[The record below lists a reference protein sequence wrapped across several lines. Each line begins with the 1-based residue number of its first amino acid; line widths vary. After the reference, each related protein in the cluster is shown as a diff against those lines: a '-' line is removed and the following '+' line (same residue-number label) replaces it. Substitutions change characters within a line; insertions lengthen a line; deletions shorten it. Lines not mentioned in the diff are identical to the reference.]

1 MKNKKIQLLAEGAIM
16 VALATVLSFIRIVK
30 FPWGG
35 SITLFSMLPIVFFA
49 IRHGVKNGLFVSSVY
64 AVVQL
69 GQGILFDGL
78 FGWGLTPVA
87 LVSCILLD
95 YIVAFGILCLAGI
108 FGNKSFGAVIGGVF
122 LAVSIRFFTHFL
134 SGVLIFG
141 SFGELWG
148 GVFVENSWLYSLLY
162 NGAYMLPEAILT
174 AVGAVLIFR
183 TKAMRRVLFSEER

>member
-1 MKNKKIQLLAEGAIM
+1 MKNKKVQLLAEGAIM

>member
-1 MKNKKIQLLAEGAIM
+1 MKNKKVQLLAEGAIM

-64 AVVQL
+64 AVIQL

-78 FGWGLTPVA
+78 LGWGLTPIA

>member
-1 MKNKKIQLLAEGAIM
+1 MKNKKVQLLAEGAIM

-64 AVVQL
+64 AVIQL

-78 FGWGLTPVA
+78 LGWGLTPIA

-95 YIVAFGILCLAGI
+95 YIVAFGILCIAGI

-122 LAVSIRFFTHFL
+122 LAVSIRFLTHFL

-148 GVFVENSWLYSLLY
+148 GVFIENSWLYSLLY
-162 NGAYMLPEAILT
+162 NGAYMLPEAFLT

-183 TKAMRRVLFSEER
+183 TKAMRRVLFSEDR

>member
-64 AVVQL
+64 AVIQL

-78 FGWGLTPVA
+78 LGWGLTPIA

-95 YIVAFGILCLAGI
+95 YIVAFGILCIAGI

-183 TKAMRRVLFSEER
+183 TKAMRRVLFGDER

>member
-1 MKNKKIQLLAEGAIM
+1 MKNKKIQLLSEGAIM

-64 AVVQL
+64 AVIQL

-78 FGWGLTPVA
+78 LGWGLTPIA
-87 LVSCILLD
+87 LVSCVLLD
-95 YIVAFGILCLAGI
+95 YIVAFGILCIAGA

-148 GVFVENSWLYSLLY
+148 GVFIENSWLYSLLY

>member
-1 MKNKKIQLLAEGAIM
+1 MKNKKVQLLSEGAIM

-64 AVVQL
+64 AVIQL

-78 FGWGLTPVA
+78 LGWGLTPIA

>member
-1 MKNKKIQLLAEGAIM
+1 MKNKKVQLLSEGAIM

-64 AVVQL
+64 AVIQL

-78 FGWGLTPVA
+78 LGWGLTPIA

-108 FGNKSFGAVIGGVF
+108 FGNKSFSAVIGGVF

-183 TKAMRRVLFSEER
+183 TKAMRRALFSEER

>member
-1 MKNKKIQLLAEGAIM
+1 MKNKKIQLLSEGAIM

-64 AVVQL
+64 AVIQL

-78 FGWGLTPVA
+78 LGWGLTPIA
-87 LVSCILLD
+87 LVSCVLLD
-95 YIVAFGILCLAGI
+95 YIVAFGILCIAGI

-148 GVFVENSWLYSLLY
+148 GVFIENSWLYSLLY

>member
-1 MKNKKIQLLAEGAIM
+1 MKNKKTQLLAEGAIM

-35 SITLFSMLPIVFFA
+35 SITLFSMLPIVFFS
-49 IRHGVKNGLFVSSVY
+49 IRHGVKNGVFVSGVY
-64 AVVQL
+64 ALVQL

-87 LVSCILLD
+87 LISCILLD
-95 YIVAFGILCLAGI
+95 YLVAFGALCLAGL
-108 FGNKSFGAVIGGVF
+108 FGNKSFGAIIGGVL
-122 LAVSIRFFTHFL
+122 LATGVRFFTHFL

-148 GVFVENSWLYSLLY
+148 GIFVENSWLYSLLY
-162 NGAYMLPEAILT
+162 NGAYMLPETIITAI
-174 AVGAVLIFR
+174 GAILIFR
-183 TKAMRRVLFSEER
+183 TKQMRKLLFPEER

>member
-1 MKNKKIQLLAEGAIM
+1 MKNKKIQLLAVGAIM

-64 AVVQL
+64 AVIQL

-78 FGWGLTPVA
+78 LGWGLTPIA

-95 YIVAFGILCLAGI
+95 YIVAFGILCIAGI

-183 TKAMRRVLFSEER
+183 TKAMRRVLFGDER